1 MDNEALRSQIDMVK
15 IHIERIK
22 NRRDRYE
29 YGTWHYAV
37 SELEVSHLK
46 ALLAI
51 LEANL
56 NGKTV
61 QMS

>member
-1 MDNEALRSQIDMVK
+1 MDNEALRSQIDLVK
-15 IHIERIK
+15 IQIERVKI
-22 NRRDRYE
+22 RRDRYE
-29 YGTWHYAV
+29 YGTWYYAT

-51 LEANL
+51 LEANRD
-56 NGKTV
+56 GKTV